1 MSRNL
6 YKTLQKEGT
15 KRTDEDL
22 VEAGADF
29 LNCKGGARY
38 AKTTNAIW
46 MWHSLTQS
54 WRKLYGSK
62 YNDIENNWK
71 ALRESLS
78 DTKIKSRKAS
88 KSKTSGQCSIEGVTY
103 KNQAEACKRLNLNPG
118 TISGRI
124 RNPNFPDWK
133 ML

>member
-78 DTKIKSRKAS
+78 DTKIKSRKGFSYYVGVGNEANQRRQANAPS
-88 KSKTSGQCSIEGVTY
+88 KELPTRTKP
-103 KNQAEACKRLNLNPG
+103 KPAK
-118 TISGRI
+118 
-124 RNPNFPDWK
+124 D
-133 ML
+133 